1 MFTPKPLTPLWIA
14 LPAGYVI
21 IAVLA
26 ACGGGLG
33 MVTSY
38 WIWSSTTAV
47 LGACV
52 GILVFFP
59 GYNHRWWTIA
69 GIWGM
74 VLGAVFGA
82 YGTEWYKLR
91 YGEKVTITASEA
103 HRHPDAVI
111 YDLSAGRPTM
121 QHGIGQA
128 SVVGGHTT
136 GGSVTAVVPVVEKDW
151 DKSQPIAM
159 WAVCPQVW
167 ASSSYAKTK
176 AWEKRRDDGCG
187 GDWKQPDWHLAIHAD
202 TSTGDE
208 EIQAAIKRHTE
219 HFKTKS
225 AEGAVAV
232 QWIGTIK
239 PIIWKSGSV
248 AFGWLIATLLGW
260 PIVAC
265 GVRLAEFLA
274 RRKSAKAPPP
284 QPPAH
289 PPHQQGA

>member
-26 ACGGGLG
+26 VTGGGLG
-33 MVTSY
+33 MVTSH
-38 WIWSSTTAV
+38 WIWSVTTMV
-47 LGACV
+47 LTACL

-69 GIWGM
+69 SVWGM

-91 YGEKVTITASEA
+91 YGEKVTIKASEA

-111 YDLSAGRPTM
+111 YDLSEGRPAM
-121 QHGIGQA
+121 QHGIASA
-128 SVVGGHTT
+128 SVGGGHTT
-136 GGSVTAVVPVVEKDW
+136 GGSVSAVVPVVAEGW
-151 DKSQPIAM
+151 DKSQPVAM
-159 WAVCPQVW
+159 WAVCSVVW
-167 ASSSYAKTK
+167 ASSTHAKK
-176 AWEKRRDDGCG
+176 QAWAKRLREGCG

-208 EIQAAIKRHTE
+208 EIQAAIQRHHEAYET
-219 HFKTKS
+219 HS
-225 AEGAVAV
+225 AKGAVAV
-232 QWIGTIK
+232 QWIDTIEPMVEK
-239 PIIWKSGSV
+239 DRSV

-260 PIVAC
+260 PLVAC
-265 GVRLAEFLA
+265 GVRLAEFLV
-274 RRKSAKAPPP
+274 RRKKGPHTGPARPAPS
-284 QPPAH
+284 
-289 PPHQQGA
+289 